1 MLSRSQ
7 FLRSAALMAAAPLVL
22 PSRDWLVGYGPADP
36 DADICAKTFRV
47 GISKKWSTLPLGD
60 VIVEVG
66 KTFLGIEYV
75 GHTLEQNGEERLVV
89 NLRGFDCVSFYENCL
104 VFARC
109 IKRGTTTFDDY
120 KRELQFIRYR
130 GGKIDGYP
138 SRLHYTSEYF
148 FDNVKKGVWKNVTE
162 EIGGEPFSKTINF
175 MSTHP
180 DSYQQLKE
188 NPSFL
193 AVIKEQEAEI
203 MKRAMFFVPRIRVAG
218 VAAKIN
224 NGDIIGITTSIEG
237 MDVGHTGVALWVDGT
252 LRFMHAPI
260 AGSKV
265 QITDVP
271 LAEYLMKIKKHS
283 GIMVVRPIEA

>member
-7 FLRSAALMAAAPLVL
+7 FLRSAALLAASPLVV
-22 PSRDWLVGYGPADP
+22 PSRDWFIGNALIDP
-36 DADICAKTFRV
+36 DADICAKIFRV

-75 GHTLEQNGEERLVV
+75 GHTLEQKGEERLVV

-109 IKRGTTTFDDY
+109 IKKGTTTFDDY

-130 GGKIDGYP
+130 GGTIDGYP
-138 SRLHYTSEYF
+138 SRLHYTSDYF
-148 FDNVKKGVWKNVTE
+148 FDNVKKKVWRNVTE
-162 EIGGEPFSKTINF
+162 EIGGKPFSKTINF

-193 AVIKEQEAEI
+193 AVVKEQEAEI
-203 MKRAMFFVPRIRVAG
+203 MKRTMFFVPKNRVAD
-218 VAAKIN
+218 VAPKIH
-224 NGDIIGITTSIEG
+224 NGDIIGITTTIEG

-271 LAEYLMKIKKHS
+271 LAEYLLKIKKHS
-283 GIMVVRPIEA
+283 GIMVVRPIEG